1 MRLLGSIVVLSAL
14 VGCRISKEDFPDR
27 YARAAC
33 RSLEEC
39 DPDYYEDIFDGD
51 FEECTDVYTDVIELF
66 MEFSEQAGEDYD
78 PQEGRRCVNDVRLAS
93 CDDLRDVEVSCE
105 VFE

>member
-1 MRLLGSIVVLSAL
+1 MRTLGSIVLLSSL
-14 VGCRISKEDFPDR
+14 VGCMISEDDFPDR

-39 DPDYYEDIFDGD
+39 DPDFYEDTFDGD
-51 FEECTDVYTDVIELF
+51 FEECTDFYADVIELF
-66 MEFSEQAGEDYD
+66 MELNEEAGETYD
-78 PQEGRRCVNDVRLAS
+78 PREGRRCVNDVRLAS
-93 CDDLRDVEVSCE
+93 CDDLRDGDVSCE